1 MIKIGHVK
9 DFDNQIDLPK
19 QIIDEIK
26 KIVSI
31 LDTNYGSDR
40 DINKIIGGYI
50 LIINS
55 REDLKKISKDNNKFC
70 INIKKDQ
77 YEFCDKI
84 YIDSFHYWTNTLY
97 ILNNDFGIHVFIPDY
112 LQETKKI
119 S

>member
-40 DINKIIGGYI
+40 DINKTIGGYA
-50 LIINS
+50 LIVNS
-55 REDLKKISKDNNKFC
+55 KEDFNKLLKYNEEYC
-70 INIKKDQ
+70 VNIKEEQ

-84 YIDSFHYWTNTLY
+84 YIDSSHYWTNTLY
-97 ILNNDFGIHVFIPDY
+97 ILNSDFGIHVFIPDY
-112 LQETKKI
+112 LQKTKKI